1 LPGLAQS
8 ARSQAPIQPEA
19 EGAEAIVKCHAQLY
33 DLRVKDL
40 QQRQSQ
46 NLNIE
51 AGRGLIDLAAVFRAL
66 LKINHLKFI
75 A

>member
-1 LPGLAQS
+1 LLQ
-8 ARSQAPIQPEA
+8 
-19 EGAEAIVKCHAQLY
+19 AIVKCHARLY
-33 DLRVKDL
+33 DLRVKD
-40 QQRQSQ
+40 RSSAKVKAP
-46 NLNIE
+46 NVE